1 MKNILFVLSLTLTLT
16 IHSQSLY
23 FPPLTGTTWDTI
35 KPSTL
40 GYCQPRI
47 DSLYNY
53 LATKNSKS
61 FIVLKDGK
69 IVLEKYFGTYTKD
82 SLWYWASAGKS
93 LSSFI
98 TGLAQQKGYININN
112 LVSQY
117 IGTSWTSETLVKE
130 NMITVKH
137 LLQMASGLDDAPP
150 LPCDQLDSAKSC
162 LIYKADAGTRW
173 GYHTGAY
180 YKTHDVVTSAV
191 GQTYNTI
198 TNSWI
203 KTKTGMGGIWQ
214 QNIYYSKA
222 RDMAR
227 FGLLA
232 LNKGIWQNDTIMKD
246 SLYFKAMT
254 NTSQPINL
262 SYGYLWWLNGKAS
275 AMAPGS
281 QILVPGTLI
290 SNAPSDMFCA
300 LGKNDQKIYV
310 VPSQKL
316 VVIRQGNTAG
326 GFNFASS
333 AFDNVLWNYIN
344 KLTCSTASIDDIGQ
358 SKTIEI
364 YPNPVSSEL
373 YIEAKNI
380 VTVSIINM
388 LGEKI
393 ECPKYLTD
401 NGIQINCS
409 TLLNGLYQIELTTTN
424 GIVQRTKVVKVGQ

>member
-1 MKNILFVLSLTLTLT
+1 MKNILVGLALVFAFT
-16 IHSQSLY
+16 IQSQSLY
-23 FPPLTGTTWDTI
+23 FPPLTGNTWDTL

-53 LATKNSKS
+53 LQAKNSKS

-82 SLWYWASAGKS
+82 SLWYWASASKS

-117 IGTSWTSETLVKE
+117 LGTGWTSEPLVKE

-137 LLQMASGLDDAPP
+137 LLQMASGLDDLPP
-150 LPCDQLDSAKSC
+150 SPCDQLDSSKSC
-162 LIYKADAGTRW
+162 LIYKADAGKRW
-173 GYHTGAY
+173 AYHTGAY
-180 YKTHDVVTSAV
+180 YKTHDVVANAV
-191 GQTYNTI
+191 GQTYNAI

-203 KTKTGMGGIWQ
+203 KTKIGMGGSWL

-254 NTSQPINL
+254 NTSQSMNL

-275 AMAPGS
+275 SMVPGL
-281 QILVPGTLI
+281 QLVVQGTLI
-290 SNAPSDMFCA
+290 PNAPSDMFCA

-316 VVIRQGNTAG
+316 VVIRQGNLAG
-326 GFNFASS
+326 GFSYAAS
-333 AFDNVLWNYIN
+333 AFDNVLWDYIN
-344 KLTCSTASIDDIGQ
+344 KLTCSTATIEDMNVAHS
-358 SKTIEI
+358 IEI
-364 YPNPVSSEL
+364 YPNPVTNEL
-373 YIEAKNI
+373 
-380 VTVSIINM
+380 TINLAESVAVCVIDM
-388 LGEKI
+388 LGHRTLCPQANAGKQVKI
-393 ECPKYLTD
+393 D
-401 NGIQINCS
+401 FSQFS
-409 TLLNGLYQIELTTTN
+409 NGLYHIELTTTN
-424 GIVQRTKVVKVGQ
+424 GVVYRKKVVKVGL